1 MNKRLIILRKS
12 WFTFVINLFCT
23 LAVFAQSTVN
33 IRGQISHSKPS
44 KITVYYYTEYIQYS
58 QKTASV
64 TLDAQGKFSLD
75 IVISQKQP
83 AFFKYGRVS
92 VPILLEPN
100 KPLQIQADANQLL
113 ATVKFT
119 GKNEAENQYIVAYYQ
134 RFMANG
140 KQYAVY
146 DYIKKMPPNEF
157 SNHLKKEYQAQVQF
171 LENYPKRALLST
183 AFVQEQLQMYQVR
196 HWNNLMMYPRN
207 KAYFT
212 GKKVTLPKDYYKVLP
227 QKFPWK
233 DEWLTSADYQSLA
246 SAYLGRKFR
255 QKYPKK
261 TTTSDYYYFIKQVLK
276 DKNVPQ
282 VMHTQLAK
290 VVYGGLSG
298 GNLPLAK
305 LQGIYDDVMAL
316 NRMPQME
323 KLLKVQYQLAKQLD
337 KGKAAP
343 TFTLKNL
350 AGQQVSLSD
359 LKGKVIYLDFWASWC
374 KPCMKEL
381 PYAKKLKEKLQ
392 GQPVVFLYIS
402 VDENDKMWKRAI
414 ERKQIKGMHLV
425 APGMKHSVAQAY
437 NAQSIPRYIIID
449 KAGNIWH
456 RNASRPSGS
465 AYQQILAA
473 LNSK

>member
-1 MNKRLIILRKS
+1 MNKFPNSLRKTYL
-12 WFTFVINLFCT
+12 TFLINAGCILGVWAQNT
-23 LAVFAQSTVN
+23 LNVS
-33 IRGQISHSKPS
+33 GQIFNHKNAKVS
-44 KITVYYYTEYIQYS
+44 VYYFTDYIQYS
-58 QKTASV
+58 QQVTKA

-75 IVISQKQP
+75 IQVSQTQS

-92 VPILLEPN
+92 IPILLELG
-100 KPLQIQADANQLL
+100 KPLQLTADADKLL
-113 ATVKFT
+113 TTVKFT
-119 GKNEAENQYIVAYYQ
+119 GKNRAENQYLLAYYQ
-134 RFMANG
+134 QFMANG

-146 DYIKKMPPNEF
+146 DYTKKMTPDEF
-157 SNHLKKEYQAQVQF
+157 SNHLKTTHQAQTQF
-171 LENYPKRALLST
+171 LEAYQKQVPLNK
-183 AFVQEQLQMYQVR
+183 AFVQYQTHMHQVQ
-196 HWNNLMMYPRN
+196 HWNNLMAYPRN

-212 GKKVTLPKDYYKVLP
+212 GKKVTLPKGYYSTLP
-227 QKFPWK
+227 TKFPWK
-233 DEWLTSADYQSLA
+233 DEWMTSADYQSLVN
-246 SAYLGRKFR
+246 AYLGRKFR
-255 QKYPKK
+255 QKYPEKS
-261 TTTSDYYYFIKQVLK
+261 TTSGYYYFIKQLLK
-276 DKNVPQ
+276 NKNVPQ

-305 LQGIYDDVMAL
+305 LQGIYDDFMAL
-316 NRMPQME
+316 NSIPSME

-350 AGQQVSLSD
+350 EGKQVSLSD

-374 KPCMKEL
+374 KPCMKEV

-402 VDENDKMWKRAI
+402 VDENAKMWKRAI
-414 ERKQIKGMHLV
+414 ERKQIKGLHLV
-425 APGMKHSVAQAY
+425 APGMHHKVAQAY
-437 NAQSIPRYIIID
+437 NAQSIPRYVIID

-456 RNASRPSGS
+456 RNAGRPSGS
-465 AYQQILAA
+465 AYRQILAA